1 MDDLT
6 REESILLEKWQ
17 CHECEKGFLL
27 IAKQTKDIKIHC
39 PFCGNTAH
47 VEAVARQN
55 PEVDYENGLWPG
67 YNYLDKIAYLM
78 SSGHISREKGI
89 AKINDRLRREFG

>member
-1 MDDLT
+1 M
-6 REESILLEKWQ
+6 LEKWQ

-27 IAKQTKDIKIHC
+27 IAEQTKDTKIHC
-39 PFCGNTAH
+39 PFCGSKDH

-55 PEVDYENGLWPG
+55 PEVDYKTEMGCLWPG

-89 AKINDRLRREFG
+89 AKIKDRLHGEFG